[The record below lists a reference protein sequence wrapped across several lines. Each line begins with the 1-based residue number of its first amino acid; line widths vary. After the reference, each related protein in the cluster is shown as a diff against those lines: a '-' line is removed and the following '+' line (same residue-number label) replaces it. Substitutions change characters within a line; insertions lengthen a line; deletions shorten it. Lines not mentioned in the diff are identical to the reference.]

1 MAKYKFCT
9 VALIECF
16 RLDAV
21 TCSHCVCD
29 TADAAIELSEAII
42 SPSSCGPSICDKKI
56 GWPYLS

>member
-1 MAKYKFCT
+1 MRQDKVKTEIVFKRFLITYRMAKYKFCT

-29 TADAAIELSEAII
+29 TTLLML
-42 SPSSCGPSICDKKI
+42 P
-56 GWPYLS
+56 LN